1 MTKTA
6 VSTQKPQNKPKAVA
20 SVQRMVMAG
29 VCLALCLVLPFLTGQ
44 IPEIGSKL
52 SPMHIPVLLCGLTC
66 GWPWA
71 LAVGFIA
78 PPLRFLLFGMP
89 PIFPTGVGMM
99 FELAAYGAI
108 AGLMVTVLPR
118 KNWALY
124 AALIVAMIGGRLVW
138 GAVRWALTMFG
149 SGAFT
154 FQAFLAG
161 AVIDAWPGIICHILI
176 VPPLAIALRK
186 AGFGR

>member
-1 MTKTA
+1 MKHTT
-6 VSTQKPQNKPKAVA
+6 SIQK
-20 SVQRMVMAG
+20 MVMAG
-29 VCLALCLVLPFLTGQ
+29 VCLALCLVLPFVTGQ
-44 IPEIGSKL
+44 IPQIGSQL
-52 SPMHIPVLLCGLTC
+52 SPMHIPVLLCGLVC

-78 PPLRFLLFGMP
+78 PGLRFLLFGMP

-108 AGLMVTVLPR
+108 AGVMVALLPR
-118 KNWALY
+118 KTWALY
-124 AALIVAMIGGRLVW
+124 AALIVAMIGGRIVW
-138 GAVRWALTMFG
+138 GVVRWALTMFG

-161 AVIDAWPGIICHILI
+161 AVLNAWPGIICHILI
-176 VPPLAIALRK
+176 VPPLALALRK
-186 AGFGR
+186 AGIAK